1 VQHRSHEGGQVGDSA
16 AGGEQRG
23 DLDGMID
30 IGRWG
35 DVLTPLTAVF
45 VGGKLQGR
53 KKMGQVGN
61 EASGS

>member
-1 VQHRSHEGGQVGDSA
+1 
-16 AGGEQRG
+16 
-23 DLDGMID
+23 MID